1 MGIVEKIR
9 EEMENKGIKQ
19 KDIIDYLDV
28 HQGTFAKW
36 LSLKEENRRDIPN
49 TILAKIAHYL
59 DVDIEYLLGLQD
71 EKRKVPQ
78 SLIHLDADFSKG
90 LEELIKDYME
100 LDETEQE
107 LYKAEIKAKALRKRL
122 NDES

>member
-1 MGIVEKIR
+1 MGMVEKIR

-19 KDIIDYLDV
+19 KDLV
-28 HQGTFAKW
+28 EFLGATQSNVAKW
-36 LSLKEENRRDIPN
+36 LSLNEKIRLDIPN